1 MRTISSRFSQAQTN
15 AIFFVFVG
23 YQAQDPL
30 GYGRCGCVVMAI
42 GFQKKGAVMF
52 GRVALKYPH
61 GVDSEGWILH
71 NEKLAMERLQKHG
84 FVSFIKC
91 KRCKNKYM
99 YIHARN
105 N

>member
-1 MRTISSRFSQAQTN
+1 
-15 AIFFVFVG
+15 
-23 YQAQDPL
+23 
-30 GYGRCGCVVMAI
+30 
-42 GFQKKGAVMF
+42 MF